1 MTSTQTTSLR
11 FGRGPKPRSG
21 SSASRRRK
29 SLVGLAYASPLAV
42 FVLGLF
48 VLPLLTV
55 GQMSASNWNLLGGNQ
70 GVNFPQNY
78 NDLGS
83 ESLLWP
89 SIVFTVKYT
98 VVVTVIMLVLAL
110 GIALLVQESTKWTTF
125 LRTAVLVPSSLGLAS
140 ASLLF
145 WGLYS
150 PTIGP
155 LSPVLEQLGLI
166 KFPIEILATP
176 DSALWSTVFLVIWRF
191 TGFYVLILM
200 VGLQAIPTDLYEA
213 ARIDGAGRWRTFT
226 GVTLP
231 LLRPSLA
238 LSLILCITGSLLAFD
253 QFYILTN
260 GGPDNSTITVVQ
272 VIFHEAFQRFNLGTA
287 GALSVVVLIALVII
301 NVVQFRGLRAKD

>member
-1 MTSTQTTSLR
+1 MSTI
-11 FGRGPKPRSG
+11 
-21 SSASRRRK
+21 SARRPGQRAK
-29 SLVGLAYASPLAV
+29 RVRRSLVGLAYASPLAI
-42 FVLGLF
+42 FVLVLF

-55 GQMSASNWNLLGGNQ
+55 AQMSGSSWSLLGGDT
-70 GVNFPQNY
+70 GINFPQNFA
-78 NDLGS
+78 DLGD
-83 ESLLWP
+83 EPLLWP
-89 SIVFTVKYT
+89 SVLFTLKYT
-98 VVVTVIMLVLAL
+98 VIVTVIMLVLAL
-110 GIALLVQESTKWTTF
+110 AIALLVQESTRWTTF
-125 LRTAVLVPSSLGLAS
+125 LRTAILVPSSLGLAS

-155 LSPVLEQLGLI
+155 LSPVLEALGVTKTAVAFLG
-166 KFPIEILATP
+166 TP
-176 DSALWSTVFLVIWRF
+176 DSALWSTVFLVVWRF

-200 VGLQAIPTDLYEA
+200 VGLQAIPTDVYEA
-213 ARIDGAGRWRTFT
+213 ARIDGAGRWKTFT

-260 GGPDNSTITVVQ
+260 GGPDNSTVTVVQ

-287 GALSVVVLIALVII
+287 GALSIVVLIALVVI
-301 NVVQFRGLRAKD
+301 NVIQVRGLRARD

>member
-1 MTSTQTTSLR
+1 MTSTQTTP
-11 FGRGPKPRSG
+11 RGTEHVPSP
-21 SSASRRRK
+21 RRRSRIRHR
-29 SLVGLAYASPLAV
+29 SLVGLAYASPLAI
-42 FVLGLF
+42 FVIVLF
-48 VLPLLTV
+48 VLPLITV
-55 GQMSASNWNLLGGNQ
+55 GQMSASNWSLLGGNQ
-70 GVNFPQNY
+70 GINFPQNY
-78 NDLGS
+78 SDLGQ
-83 ESLLWP
+83 ETLLWP
-89 SIVFTVKYT
+89 SILFTFKYT
-98 VVVTVIMLVLAL
+98 VVVTVIMLALAL
-110 GIALLVQESTKWTTF
+110 GLALIVQESTKWTAF
-125 LRTAVLVPSSLGLAS
+125 LRTAVLVPSALGLAS

-155 LSPVLEQLGLI
+155 ISPVLESLGLI
-166 KFPIEILATP
+166 KAPVEFLGTP

-200 VGLQAIPTDLYEA
+200 VGLQAIPLELYEA
-213 ARIDGAGRWRTFT
+213 ARIDGAGRWKTFT
-226 GVTLP
+226 GITLP

-260 GGPDNSTITVVQ
+260 GGPDNSTVTVVQ

>member
-11 FGRGPKPRSG
+11 FGRGPKPRRG

-166 KFPIEILATP
+166 KVPIEILATP

>member
-1 MTSTQTTSLR
+1 MTSTETTLR
-11 FGRGPKPRSG
+11 QVPLAPRPGLLARG
-21 SSASRRRK
+21 RRR
-29 SLVGLAYASPLAV
+29 SLIGLAYASPLAI
-42 FVLGLF
+42 FVIVLF
-48 VLPLLTV
+48 ILPLVTV
-55 GQMSASNWNLLGGNQ
+55 GQMSASDWSLLGGNH
-70 GVNFPQNY
+70 GINFPQNY
-78 NDLGS
+78 TDLADD
-83 ESLLWP
+83 SLLVP

-98 VVVTVIMLVLAL
+98 VIVTVIMLALAL
-110 GIALLVQESTKWTTF
+110 GLALLVQESTRWTAF
-125 LRTAVLVPSSLGLAS
+125 LRTAVLVPSALGLAS

-155 LSPVLEQLGLI
+155 LSPVLETLGLTQHAI
-166 KFPIEILATP
+166 SFLGTP

-200 VGLQAIPTDLYEA
+200 VGLQGIPLELYEA
-213 ARIDGAGRWRTFT
+213 ARIDGAGRWKTFT

-260 GGPDNSTITVVQ
+260 GGPDNSTVTVVQ
-272 VIFHEAFQRFNLGTA
+272 VIFHDAFQRFNLGTA
-287 GALSVVVLIALVII
+287 GALSVVVLLALVII